1 VINGSNFAAGVVV
14 AFSGPGITVNST
26 TRNNSGKITVN
37 VTIAPA
43 PGAFGASDV
52 TVTNPD
58 AGTVTLV
65 GGFTVNQGPAFAA
78 VNPVVPKTQA
88 RGTTQTITINGSGF
102 VAGATVVISG
112 TKVSEGS
119 ASVGGGGT
127 TLTLSVTVQ
136 SSAATG
142 FRNVTVTNLDG
153 GMATVVNGYQIT

>member
-1 VINGSNFAAGVVV
+1 
-14 AFSGPGITVNST
+14 
-26 TRNNSGKITVN
+26 VN

-43 PGAFGASDV
+43 ALTGVRDV
-52 TVTNPD
+52 TVTNLD
-58 AGTVTLV
+58 AGTVSSV
-65 GGFTVNQGPAFAA
+65 DGFTVNQGPAITS
-78 VNPVVPKTQA
+78 VVPNTQG
-88 RGTTQTITINGSGF
+88 RGTTQIVTINGSGF

-119 ASVGGGGT
+119 ATVGGGGT